1 MHYSCTR
8 MATVGFKG
16 LTTNNFSKPQRN
28 ETCEL
33 ITVRRYEWLVLKLST
48 ATSRERRRHR
58 CVVKLSWRTIQTAG
72 QYYVH
77 NAALIREAQL
87 VWTCEHNL
95 HAVMLNEAKTS
106 RPRPKIIMKKWQIMI
121 NNIWLKII
129 VGKNNE
135 IPEFY
140 TIFARK
146 IPDYII
152 RQRDRGQAEAK
163 ASRPRPRPKWPR
175 VFNITAYTNEYYD
188 LEQDV
193 AYLAQKNPHSINEW
207 ARTDSPGL
215 LISYD
220 DDGAACLTCWRMG
233 I

>member
-1 MHYSCTR
+1 

-16 LTTNNFSKPQRN
+16 LTTNNFSKPQRS

-106 RPRPKIIMKKWQIMI
+106 RPRPRPKIIIKKWQIMI

-129 VGKNNE
+129 VGKINK

-152 RQRDRGQAEAK
+152 RQRDRGQAEAE
-163 ASRPRPRPKWPR
+163 ASRPRPRPRPKWPR
-175 VFNITAYTNEYYD
+175 VFNITAYTSIMTSSRTSHIWLKKSPLSKWMSPNR
-188 LEQDV
+188 LAGFV
-193 AYLAQKNPHSINEW
+193 YLIWRRRGSMFNVL
-207 ARTDSPGL
+207 TDGDRL
-215 LISYD
+215 
-220 DDGAACLTCWRMG
+220 
-233 I
+233 